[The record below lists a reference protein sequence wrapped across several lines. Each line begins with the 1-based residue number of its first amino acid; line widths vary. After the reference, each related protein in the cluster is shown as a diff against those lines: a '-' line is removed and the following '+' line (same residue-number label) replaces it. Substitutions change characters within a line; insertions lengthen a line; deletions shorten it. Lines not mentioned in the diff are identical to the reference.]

1 MLIKQLFES
10 DVSYIPDNVFEQIR
24 NSQFFKNNY
33 ENWLHDSKRDVDDDP
48 IRKLYRG
55 MDMNKPVT
63 VIKPYKKRRPL
74 DTIIQYHAF
83 TNSKSEEVLGIKVR
97 DLIFSRV
104 HPGPLKDYGNPYLLF
119 PLGDYTLYYNEKV
132 RDFTTSYDAD
142 IKLSTMVMRAM
153 RELFGNFKAYA
164 PVKMDVEVLV
174 DGLPVE
180 DHISFRKTI
189 NNNLS
194 KVTDIIYASA
204 EKTYDD
210 LNITKEEL
218 YKTISRNINSQL
230 DAIEKYI
237 TDMKSTKIVK
247 DIDNAEIMIDAPE
260 IIAID
265 IKLEYEFF
273 IEMTKRYRGK

>member
-10 DVSYIPDNVFEQIR
+10 DVSYIPNDVFEQIR

-104 HPGPLKDYGNPYLLF
+104 YPGPVKDYGNPYLLF

-132 RDFTTSYDAD
+132 RDFTTYYDAH

-153 RELFGNFKAYA
+153 SELFGDFKAYT
-164 PVKMDVEVLV
+164 PVKADVELLV
-174 DGLPVE
+174 DGLLVE
-180 DHISFRKTI
+180 DHVSFRKTI

-194 KVTDIIYASA
+194 KVADIIYASA

-210 LNITKEEL
+210 LNITKEKL
-218 YKTISRNINSQL
+218 YKTISRNINSRL
-230 DAIEKYI
+230 DALEKYI
-237 TDMKSTKIVK
+237 TGMKTTKIVK
-247 DIDNAEIMIDAPE
+247 DIDDVEVMIDASE

-265 IKLEYEFF
+265 IRLEYEFF

>member
-10 DVSYIPDNVFEQIR
+10 DVSYIPNDVFEQIR

-164 PVKMDVEVLV
+164 PVKMDVDVLV

-180 DHISFRKTI
+180 DHVSFRKSI

-194 KVTDIIYASA
+194 KVTDIIYASV

-237 TDMKSTKIVK
+237 ADMKSTKIVK

>member
-10 DVSYIPDNVFEQIR
+10 DVSYIPNDLFEQIR

-153 RELFGNFKAYA
+153 RELFGNFKAYT

-180 DHISFRKTI
+180 DHVSFRKTI

-194 KVTDIIYASA
+194 KVTDIIYTSA

>member
-10 DVSYIPDNVFEQIR
+10 DVSYIPNDVFEQIR

-153 RELFGNFKAYA
+153 RELFGNFKAYT

-180 DHISFRKTI
+180 DHVSFRKTI

-194 KVTDIIYASA
+194 KVTDIIYTSA